1 MKGQHAVKKPSITNN
16 FSIPKM
22 CSQSKLDLAKICSNA
37 CVFESLPRLD
47 PEETDTAQLVS
58 SG

>member
-22 CSQSKLDLAKICSNA
+22 CNQSKLDLAKIWSNA
-37 CVFESLPRLD
+37 FFCEALPRLD

-58 SG
+58 